1 MELYGIRA
9 LYNYKGIQ
17 VIEVSSRDPP
27 LRSHILFI
35 ITISSITRGAVL
47 HSFTVVGAPSLK
59 QAPRIPPAAAPLG
72 AMCQALCTS
81 WMSTVVASQA

>member
-1 MELYGIRA
+1 MYG
-9 LYNYKGIQ
+9 LYKGKP
-17 VIEVSSRDPP
+17 VIEVSTVLPGPAP

-47 HSFTVVGAPSLK
+47 HSFTVVGTPSLK